1 MVRRDLMGHRLW
13 WFLTYYFFFSFL
25 AGKLFLEVLHGS
37 SNNKTE
43 KLELS
48 TSLRGVRD
56 QEA

>member
-1 MVRRDLMGHRLW
+1 MVFNLL
-13 WFLTYYFFFSFL
+13 FFFSFL